1 MKLKGY
7 APIKQDFWQ
16 GRVDD
21 ENDRDSYRMHQ
32 IIQVFDLTCIDKL
45 EIEESKLRIC
55 FLGFGCDAGIVRNLG
70 RDGAQQGPEYIRKEF
85 ANLPVTFGD
94 DILLYDAGDI
104 YCNDDSM
111 EDAQAHLSIAIDI
124 LLKRGFFPIVLGG
137 GHELAFG
144 HYNGIVN
151 YLDDRSKGSSLG
163 IVNFDAHFDLRPY
176 KEQASSGTMFSQI
189 ADKCKASSRDFSY
202 MCLGIQTSAN
212 TISLFKKAD
221 ALNVEYVLA
230 KDMIESNYLQISNH
244 LRHFINKQS
253 HIYITI
259 CSDVFNSAFAPGV
272 SSLQPFGL
280 NPEVVLV
287 FLKEILKT
295 KKTVSID
302 IAEVSPRFDQDK
314 RTAKLSAVIIYS
326 IINSL
331 YENITK
337 RNRSDFEAFS

>member
-1 MKLKGY
+1 MKLKNYSIIDPG
-7 APIKQDFWQ
+7 FWQ

-21 ENDRDSYRMHQ
+21 VNDRDSYRMHQ
-32 IIQVFDLTCIDKL
+32 IIQVFDLAHIETLEIDK
-45 EIEESKLRIC
+45 SKLKIC
-55 FLGFGCDAGIVRNLG
+55 FLGFACDTGISRNLG
-70 RDGAQQGPEYIRKEF
+70 RDGALQGPEYIRKEF
-85 ANLPVTFGD
+85 ANLPVTFGAD
-94 DILLYDAGDI
+94 VLLYDAGNI
-104 YCNDDSM
+104 YCSGRNM
-111 EDAQAHLSIAIDI
+111 EEAQTQLSRAIQA
-124 LLKRGFFPIVLGG
+124 LLEKQFFPIVLGG

-144 HYNGIVN
+144 HYNGIAQ
-151 YLDDRSKGSSLG
+151 YLESGFKGSSLG

-176 KEQASSGTMFSQI
+176 KEQTSSGTMFSQI
-189 ADKCKASSRDFSY
+189 ADGCKKNHKDFSY

-221 ALNVEYVLA
+221 TLGVEYVLA
-230 KDMIESNYLQISNH
+230 KDMIESSYLQISNQI
-244 LRHFINKQS
+244 RRFIQKQD
-253 HIYITI
+253 HIYVTI

-295 KKTVSID
+295 NKTISID

-326 IINSL
+326 VINSL
-331 YENITK
+331 HK
-337 RNRSDFEAFS
+337 NRC